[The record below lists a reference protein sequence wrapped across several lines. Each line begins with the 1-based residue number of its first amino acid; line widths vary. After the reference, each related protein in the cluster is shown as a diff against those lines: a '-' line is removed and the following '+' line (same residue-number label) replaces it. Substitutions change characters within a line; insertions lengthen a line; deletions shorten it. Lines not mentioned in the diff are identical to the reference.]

1 MEVSLRGWN
10 RDMGKNT
17 LSEVDLTEI
26 RPVRDTNKLVQFNGT
41 SIFNGFGE
49 VCIHWR
55 QKMSYTGN
63 YRMEVN
69 FSASEIVHLFKA
81 WNGSVLDVDLIDNH
95 GFTVSDELKK
105 RLLGEIKLADL
116 TIGDLAGIASK
127 KEEKPEKPAT
137 ATVQPLFRR
146 RL

>member
-10 RDMGKNT
+10 RNMGKKT
-17 LSEVDLTEI
+17 LSNVDLTGISAI
-26 RPVRDTNKLVQFNGT
+26 RDSNKTLQWHGT
-41 SIFNGFGE
+41 SIFKGFGE
-49 VCIHWR
+49 VGIHWR

-63 YRMEVN
+63 YRMEIN
-69 FSASEIVHLFKA
+69 FSSSDIVHLFKA
-81 WNGSVLDVDLIDNH
+81 WNGRQLDVDLIDTH
-95 GFTVSDELKK
+95 GFTVSDELRK

-127 KEEKPEKPAT
+127 KEEKPEEVP
-137 ATVQPLFRR
+137 ATVQPIFRR

>member
-10 RDMGKNT
+10 RDMGEKVLTNA
-17 LSEVDLTEI
+17 DLTEI
-26 RPVRDTNKLVQFNGT
+26 RPVRDTSKTVQWNGT
-41 SIFNGFGE
+41 SIFKGFGE
-49 VCIHWR
+49 IGIHWR

-69 FSASEIVHLFKA
+69 FSTSEIVHLFKA
-81 WNGSVLDVDLIDNH
+81 WNGTVLDVDLIDNH
-95 GFTVSDELKK
+95 GFTVSDELRK

-127 KEEKPEKPAT
+127 KENKPEESET
-137 ATVQPLFRR
+137 GTVQTFRR
-146 RL
+146 RI

>member
-17 LSEVDLTEI
+17 LKNVDLTEI
-26 RPVRDTNKLVQFNGT
+26 PPLRDTSKTVSWERV
-41 SIFNGFGE
+41 SIFKGIGE
-49 VCIHWR
+49 IGIHWR

-69 FSASEIVHLFKA
+69 FDTSEIVHLFKA
-81 WNGSVLDVDLIDNH
+81 WNGAELDVDLIDDH
-95 GFTVSDELKK
+95 GFTVSDELRK
-105 RLLGEIKLADL
+105 RLLGEIKLVDL

-127 KEEKPEKPAT
+127 KEDKPKEPET
-137 ATVQPLFRR
+137 GTLGRFPRR
-146 RL
+146 V